1 MAGNFQAAS
10 TPLRLW
16 CSDSIG
22 SPTMTPDTISTSSLP
37 ANAASSRPDD
47 IPLVVDLDGT
57 LIRTDLLYES
67 YFSSMTGGVGHH
79 CSVIASLLRGKA
91 QIKAYLST
99 VSAIDYTTLPY
110 NADVLEL
117 IRTAKGQGKKVY
129 LATASDR
136 SHADKVAEHV
146 GLFDGVFAS
155 DGVNNLTGRAKA
167 IVLVEAFGEGGFDY
181 VGDRGADIPIW
192 AHARKAFVVSNS
204 GRLAQRA
211 QSLKVSVEV
220 LPKPPVTLKTWRKA
234 LRVHQYAKNALVFVA
249 LLTAHAY
256 SPHAFLSALAAFAA
270 FSLCASSVY
279 LLNDLVD
286 LADDRKHPTKR
297 NRPFASG
304 TIPLAYAVLVIPVLL
319 ASAFAIA
326 LLVSLPLTATL
337 AAYFLLTLTYSFSFK
352 RKLIVDIVT
361 LASLYTVR
369 VIAGAIAI
377 AVTPSEWLLA
387 FSMLIFTCLAL
398 VKRYIELAMRIDK
411 ELPDP
416 TSRNYRLVDLP
427 IVGALAAA
435 SGLNAVTIFAL
446 YVSSFAVQGLYRRPE
461 MLWLICPVLLYWL
474 SRIVVLAHRRAI
486 DDDPI
491 IFAIRDR
498 NSLVCGVCMFAIV
511 LAAS

>member
-1 MAGNFQAAS
+1 
-10 TPLRLW
+10 
-16 CSDSIG
+16 
-22 SPTMTPDTISTSSLP
+22 
-37 ANAASSRPDD
+37 
-47 IPLVVDLDGT
+47 
-57 LIRTDLLYES
+57 
-67 YFSSMTGGVGHH
+67 
-79 CSVIASLLRGKA
+79 
-91 QIKAYLST
+91 
-99 VSAIDYTTLPY
+99 
-110 NADVLEL
+110 
-117 IRTAKGQGKKVY
+117 
-129 LATASDR
+129 
-136 SHADKVAEHV
+136 
-146 GLFDGVFAS
+146 
-155 DGVNNLTGRAKA
+155 
-167 IVLVEAFGEGGFDY
+167 
-181 VGDRGADIPIW
+181 
-192 AHARKAFVVSNS
+192 
-204 GRLAQRA
+204 
-211 QSLKVSVEV
+211 
-220 LPKPPVTLKTWRKA
+220 

-249 LLTAHAY
+249 LLTSHVHTLHALL
-256 SPHAFLSALAAFAA
+256 AALAAFAA

-304 TIPLAYAVLVIPVLL
+304 TIPLVYAI
-319 ASAFAIA
+319 FAIPA
-326 LLVSLPLTATL
+326 LLVASFTIASFVSLPLAGIL

-352 RKLIVDIVT
+352 RKLIVDVVT
-361 LASLYTVR
+361 LATLYTVR

-416 TSRNYRLVDLP
+416 TNRNYRLVDLP
-427 IVGALAAA
+427 IIGALAAS

-461 MLWLICPVLLYWL
+461 LLWLICPVLLYWL

-491 IFAIRDR
+491 MFAIRDR

>member
-1 MAGNFQAAS
+1 MTLES
-10 TPLRLW
+10 V
-16 CSDSIG
+16 SVS
-22 SPTMTPDTISTSSLP
+22 SPPGDQSLSSK
-37 ANAASSRPDD
+37 DQ

-57 LIRTDLLYES
+57 LTRTDLLYES
-67 YFSSMTGGVGHH
+67 YFSSMTRGIGHH
-79 CSVIASLLRGKA
+79 FSVIRSLIRGKA

-99 VSAIDYTTLPY
+99 GSAIDYTTLPY

-117 IRTAKGQGKKVY
+117 IRTAKSQGKKVY

-136 SHADKVAEHV
+136 SHAEKVAQHV

-167 IVLVEAFGEGGFDY
+167 IALVEAFGEGGFDY
-181 VGDRGADIPIW
+181 VGDRTADIPIW
-192 AHARKAFVVSNS
+192 AHARKAFIVSNS
-204 GRLAQRA
+204 AGLVRKAQN
-211 QSLKVSVEV
+211 LKVPVET
-220 LPKPPVTLKTWRKA
+220 LPNPRVTLKDWRKA

-249 LLTAHAY
+249 LLTSHAY
-256 SPHAFLSALAAFAA
+256 SPHAFLAALAAFAA

-304 TIPLAYAVLVIPVLL
+304 TIPLIYAIFVIPALL
-319 ASAFAIA
+319 AGAFAIA
-326 LLVSLPLTATL
+326 FFVSIPLTGAL

-352 RKLIVDIVT
+352 RKLIVDVVT
-361 LASLYTVR
+361 LATLYTVR
-369 VIAGAIAI
+369 VVAGAIAI

-398 VKRYIELAMRIDK
+398 VKRYIELAMRIDR

-461 MLWLICPVLLYWL
+461 LLWLICPVLLYWL

-498 NSLVCGVCMFAIV
+498 NSLVCGVCIFAIV

>member
-1 MAGNFQAAS
+1 
-10 TPLRLW
+10 
-16 CSDSIG
+16 
-22 SPTMTPDTISTSSLP
+22 MTPDTISVSSHP
-37 ANAASSRPDD
+37 ANAVPRPDD

-67 YFSSMTGGVGHH
+67 YFSSMTGGIGHH
-79 CSVIASLLRGKA
+79 FSVIKSLVRGKA

-99 VSAIDYTTLPY
+99 VSEIDYTTLPY

-117 IRTAKGQGKKVY
+117 IRTAKNQGKKVY

-136 SHADKVAEHV
+136 SHAEKVAQHV

-167 IVLVEAFGEGGFDY
+167 TVLVEAFGEGGFDY
-181 VGDRGADIPIW
+181 VGDRSADIPIW

-204 GRLAQRA
+204 DGLVRKTQN
-211 QSLKVSVEV
+211 LKVPVEA
-220 LPKPPVTLKTWRKA
+220 LPTPRVTLKAWRKA

-249 LLTAHAY
+249 LLTSHAY
-256 SPHAFLSALAAFAA
+256 SPQTFLAALAAFAA

-304 TIPLAYAVLVIPVLL
+304 TIPLLYAVFVIPALL
-319 ASAFAIA
+319 AGAFAIA
-326 LLVSLPLTATL
+326 FLVSIPLTGAL

-352 RKLIVDIVT
+352 RKLIVDVVT
-361 LASLYTVR
+361 LATLYTVR
-369 VIAGAIAI
+369 VVAGAIAI

-398 VKRYIELAMRIDK
+398 VKRYIELAMRIDR

-461 MLWLICPVLLYWL
+461 LLWLICPVLLYWL

-498 NSLVCGVCMFAIV
+498 NSLVCGVCIFAIV
-511 LAAS
+511 IAAS

>member
-1 MAGNFQAAS
+1 
-10 TPLRLW
+10 
-16 CSDSIG
+16 
-22 SPTMTPDTISTSSLP
+22 MTAETISASSLSATAKP
-37 ANAASSRPDD
+37 SKPDQF
-47 IPLVVDLDGT
+47 PLVVDLDGT

-67 YFSSMTGGVGHH
+67 YFATMTKGPVHH
-79 CSVIASLLRGKA
+79 CSVIGSLLRGKA
-91 QIKAYLST
+91 QLKAYLGS
-99 VSAIDYTTLPY
+99 VAAIDYATLPY
-110 NADVLEL
+110 NNDVLQL
-117 IRTAKGQGKKVY
+117 IRAARDAGRKVY

-136 SHADKVAEHV
+136 RHADKLAEQV

-155 DGVNNLTGRAKA
+155 DGVRNLSGATKA
-167 IVLVEAFGEGGFDY
+167 RLLIDTFGEGGFDY
-181 VGDRGADIPIW
+181 VGDRSADLPIW
-192 AHARKAFVVSNS
+192 AHARKAYVVSNS
-204 GRLAQRA
+204 EHLVRKTQDLQVPVERLQR
-211 QSLKVSVEV
+211 
-220 LPKPPVTLKTWRKA
+220 PRVTLKVWRKA

-249 LLTAHAY
+249 MLTAHAY
-256 SPHAFLSALAAFAA
+256 SPHAFLAALAAFIA

-286 LADDRKHPTKR
+286 LADDRKHPTKC

-304 TIPLAYAVLVIPVLL
+304 TIPLVYALFVVPALL
-319 ASAFAIA
+319 AAAFVTAA
-326 LLVSLPLTATL
+326 LVSTLLVGAL
-337 AAYFLLTLTYSFSFK
+337 AVYFILTLTYSFSFK
-352 RKLIVDIVT
+352 RKLIVDVVT

-387 FSMLIFTCLAL
+387 FSMLVFTCLAL

-411 ELPDP
+411 DLPDP

-446 YVSSFAVQGLYRRPE
+446 YVSSFAVQGVYRRPE

-498 NSLVCGVCMFAIV
+498 NSLVCGVCLFAIV
-511 LAAS
+511 IAAS